1 MKEKDA
7 ELIIQQLNPVLKRAR
22 MIFHHLQ
29 LDRENED
36 IEICNMFGSVFARIH
51 YPDHT
56 ILDALDRIMEE
67 GIWMMY

>member
-22 MIFHHLQ
+22 MIYHHLQ

-36 IEICNMFGSVFARIH
+36 IEVCNMFGAVFARIH

-56 ILDALDRIMEE
+56 IMDALDRIMEE
-67 GIWMMY
+67 IYG

>member
-7 ELIIQQLNPVLKRAR
+7 ELLIMQLNPVLKRAR
-22 MIFHHLQ
+22 MIYHHLQ

-36 IEICNMFGSVFARIH
+36 IEVCNMFGSVFARIH

-67 GIWMMY
+67 IYG

>member
-1 MKEKDA
+1 MKINDA
-7 ELIIQQLNPVLKRAR
+7 TFLVNQLNPILKRAKL
-22 MIFHHLQ
+22 IYHHLQ

-51 YPDHT
+51 YSDHT

-67 GIWMMY
+67 IYG